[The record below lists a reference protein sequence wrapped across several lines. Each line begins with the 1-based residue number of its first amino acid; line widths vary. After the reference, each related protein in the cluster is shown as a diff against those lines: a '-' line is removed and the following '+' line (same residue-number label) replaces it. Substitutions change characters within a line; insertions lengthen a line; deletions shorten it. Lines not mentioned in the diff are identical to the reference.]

1 MRVLG
6 IDYGE
11 RRIGLA
17 TSDETGTFAF
27 PAGVIERTGPAKD
40 VAALRAVVA
49 EHAIERI
56 VIGLPLRLSGREGDA
71 AAAARQFAARI
82 ERELGL
88 PVEWI
93 DERFTTVEAERAL
106 REQGIAGKRGK
117 RKRKQLVDTTAA
129 TLLLRSWLDH
139 RGAGAR

>member
-11 RRIGLA
+11 RRLGLA

-27 PAGVIERTGPAKD
+27 PAGVIERTKVARD
-40 VAALRAVVA
+40 MAALRAVVQ
-49 EHAIERI
+49 EREIDQI
-56 VIGLPLRLSGREGDA
+56 VLGLPLHLSGREGEA
-71 AAAARQFAARI
+71 AGAAREFAARV
-82 ERELGL
+82 ERDLGL

-93 DERFTTVEAERAL
+93 DERFTTVDAERAL
-106 REQGIAGKRGK
+106 REQGISGKRGK

-129 TLLLRSWLDH
+129 TLLLRAWLD
-139 RGAGAR
+139 RQTGIPG

>member
-11 RRIGLA
+11 RRLGLA

-27 PAGVIERTGPAKD
+27 PAGVIERTKLARD
-40 VAALRAVVA
+40 MAALREVIR
-49 EHAIERI
+49 EREIDRI
-56 VIGLPLRLSGREGDA
+56 VLGLPLHLSGREGDA
-71 AAAARQFAARI
+71 AGAAREFAARI
-82 ERELGL
+82 ERDLDV

-93 DERFTTVEAERAL
+93 DERFTTVDAERAL
-106 REQGIAGKRGK
+106 REQGISGKRGK

-129 TLLLRSWLDH
+129 TLLLRAWLD
-139 RGAGAR
+139 REAGIPG

>member
-11 RRIGLA
+11 RRLGLA

-27 PAGVIERTGPAKD
+27 PAGVIERTKVARD
-40 VAALRAVVA
+40 LAALRAVVQ
-49 EHAIERI
+49 EREIDQI
-56 VIGLPLRLSGREGDA
+56 VLGLPLHLSGREGEA
-71 AAAARQFAARI
+71 AGAAREFAARV
-82 ERELGL
+82 ERDLGL

-93 DERFTTVEAERAL
+93 DERFTTVDAERAL
-106 REQGIAGKRGK
+106 REQGISGKRGK

-129 TLLLRSWLDH
+129 TLLLRAWLD
-139 RGAGAR
+139 RQAGTPG

>member
-1 MRVLG
+1 VRVLG

-11 RRIGLA
+11 RRLGLA

-27 PAGVIERTGPAKD
+27 PAGVIERTKIGRD
-40 VAALRAVVA
+40 IAALRAAVK
-49 EHAIERI
+49 ERSIERV
-56 VIGLPLRLSGREGDA
+56 VIGLPLHLSGREGDS
-71 AAAARQFAARI
+71 AAAAREFAARI

-93 DERFTTVEAERAL
+93 DERFTTVDAERAL

-129 TLLLRSWLDH
+129 TLLLRAWLD
-139 RGAGAR
+139 RQANAR